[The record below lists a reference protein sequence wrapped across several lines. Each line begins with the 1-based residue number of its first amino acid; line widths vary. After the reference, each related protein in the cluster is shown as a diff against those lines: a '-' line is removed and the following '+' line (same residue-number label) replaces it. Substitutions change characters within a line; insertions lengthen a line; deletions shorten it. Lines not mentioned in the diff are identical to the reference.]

1 LTSECQQLL
10 RSLER
15 ATARLADL
23 RPQDAVE
30 VQQAV
35 EERERAIAAIV
46 GWIAAEHEASRPVSP
61 ELANHLTRDLE
72 LGAGILVR
80 MAIDRETT
88 RLDLAKLGRE
98 LQMLRGLNNSSTAK
112 PSTIDYQG

>member
-1 LTSECQQLL
+1 LTPECQQLY

-15 ATARLADL
+15 ATSRLADL
-23 RPQDAVE
+23 RLRGAAE

-35 EERERAIAAIV
+35 GERERAIAAMA
-46 GWIAAEHEASRPVSP
+46 GWIAAERQALRPVSP
-61 ELANHLTRDLE
+61 ELVNQLTRDLE

-80 MAIDRETT
+80 MAVDRETT
-88 RLDLAKLGRE
+88 RLNLAKLGRE

-112 PSTIDYQG
+112 PCTIDYQG

>member
-1 LTSECQQLL
+1 V

-15 ATARLADL
+15 ATAGLADL
-23 RPQDAVE
+23 RPRDEAE
-30 VQQAV
+30 IQQAF
-35 EERERAIAAIV
+35 EERDRAIEALA
-46 GWIAAEHEASRPVSP
+46 GWIASEDKASRPVSP

-80 MAIDRETT
+80 MAIGREAT
-88 RLDLAKLGRE
+88 RLDLAKLGR
-98 LQMLRGLNNSSTAK
+98 QMQIMRGLHTSSKTR